1 MQRRANHASKRE
13 NDAMKKII
21 HFSDVHVGYG
31 DLGRRF
37 LYITEN
43 VIFDKQPAEDY
54 VIVITGDLIDN
65 ALNATNFEEMRL
77 YLEKLKHAGFEVL
90 VVPGNHDY
98 GTGACGFKRY
108 VDHFKNVYFG
118 DNRIGYPKLD
128 IIDEVAFIGLDSMA
142 EELDWYDRLFAQG
155 ELGKPQL
162 DRLDKML
169 AAQDVA
175 KCAKR
180 VVYLH
185 HHPFDPRFLHQL
197 KDGAMLGEILKR
209 RGNVDVLLYGHN
221 HEGKIR
227 NGTWGIGRCYDAG
240 STTRKNGD
248 NGFHRVI
255 DLTRDARW
263 DYDGNFHGP
272 VGGWRT
278 ADQQREPPRGR
289 VGHSHERRADDRSA
303 HEERPRSALKEYEK
317 WPLRFHALF

>member
-1 MQRRANHASKRE
+1 
-13 NDAMKKII
+13 MKKII
-21 HFSDVHVGYG
+21 HFSDMHVGYG

-37 LYITEN
+37 LCIAEN
-43 VIFDKQPAEDY
+43 VIFDKQPAGDY

-77 YLEKLKHAGFEVL
+77 SIEKLKHAGFEVL

-108 VDHFKNVYFG
+108 VDHFKKVYFG
-118 DNRIGYPKLD
+118 DNRMAYPKLD
-128 IIDEVAFIGLDSMA
+128 IIDKVAFIGLDSMA
-142 EELDWYDRLFAQG
+142 EELDWHDRLFAQG

-162 DRLDKML
+162 ERLDKML
-169 AAQDVA
+169 AAHDVT

-185 HHPFDPRFLHQL
+185 HHPFDPKFLHQL
-197 KDGAMLGEILKR
+197 KDWAALGTILQE
-209 RGNVDVLLYGHN
+209 RGNVDALLYGHN

-227 NGTWGIGRCYDAG
+227 HGKWGIPRCYDAG

-248 NGFHRVI
+248 VGFHRVI
-255 DLTRDARW
+255 DLSRDPRW

-272 VGGWRT
+272 VNGCCPVGYDRVET
-278 ADQQREPPRGR
+278 PARESHISGPPRGTTTSVR
-289 VGHSHERRADDRSA
+289 MVR
-303 HEERPRSALKEYEK
+303 
-317 WPLRFHALF
+317 